1 MSNLGMWKCPHC
13 ETLNNENFCHV
24 CGTPRPQ
31 MGNPPVQNTC
41 GGKNKGLLIA
51 LVAIVAVLLIVIAV
65 FVGYTLMNREP
76 ASDVMNNA
84 VAVTE
89 TVPEEQIFYVNKFD
103 DSGIYVRSGP
113 GKDYGKILYIEKG
126 DQTVHLRYLNEKAKG
141 EDNWFWYHVETPSGD
156 VGYVREDVVVKWEK
170 E

>member
-1 MSNLGMWKCPHC
+1 MSDLGMWKCPNC
-13 ETLNNENFCHV
+13 ETLNKENFCHV

-31 MGNPPVQNTC
+31 MSNPPMQNSD

-51 LVAIVAVLLIVIAV
+51 LVAIVAVLLIVIAI
-65 FVGYTLMNREP
+65 FVGYTLMNRDTT
-76 ASDVMNNA
+76 SDVVNNA
-84 VAVTE
+84 AVTE
-89 TVPEEQIFYVNKFD
+89 VVPDEQIFYVNKFD

-113 GKDYGKILYIEKG
+113 GKDYNKILYIEKG

-141 EDNWFWYHVETPSGD
+141 DDNWFWYHVETPSGD
-156 VGYVREDVVVKWEK
+156 MGYVREDVVVKWEK